1 MWAKLVSQE
10 NRIPSSRSH
19 KNSYALT
26 SDEVPGMVRR
36 YSTFSQ
42 AAQENADSRV
52 WLGVHWRFD
61 QTEGQ
66 ALGARIA
73 DCVSNTAFQPLL
85 ETYPDFA
92 AAYGLSANGSG
103 DKDKDGSHSGIHGW
117 CNELGAALHLFS
129 GADCGGVGFAAAA
142 IGGTVRLDAGRRH
155 GRN

>member
-103 DKDKDGSHSGIHGW
+103 DKDKDGSTDFAEHAFLTNPRQSDAPP
-117 CNELGAALHLFS
+117 GATVEFMG
-129 GADCGGVGFAAAA
+129 GAMSLVL
-142 IGGTVRLDAGRRH
+142 R
-155 GRN
+155 